1 MRILLIGPTTP
12 PRGGVAH
19 FTSMLSNFLHQQH
32 TVTTWG
38 FAPLYP
44 RWLFPGNSAADPSQQ
59 PIACQVNKWL
69 DGGNP
74 LSWWR
79 ALRQIAPGQY
89 DLIIWQWWTP
99 YWIPLICLVTRYARR
114 ARITTIAISHQLVE
128 PDAAAWQ
135 RWLAQ
140 VMLQRADGVV
150 FLGDNTTRL
159 PNWQHP
165 WRVTPLPSFM
175 AVVGSAIPDQATAR
189 QRIGVPVDA
198 QIVLCLGFVRPY
210 KGIDTIINAM
220 AESQHS
226 YLLLIAGEWWQSRQ
240 PIEDLIQ
247 RHQLGQRVFIHD
259 HYIANEQII
268 DYLQAADLLVLPY
281 RSGSV
286 SGVATLAA
294 TVGLP
299 IIASTVG
306 AIANQSGV
314 VARVVPDQPVTWQ
327 AAITQFFANKP
338 ARIIPTHDTT
348 WQQLQQAI
356 EEVWNDC
363 NA

>member
-12 PRGGVAH
+12 HRGGVAH

-32 TVTTWG
+32 MVTTWG

-44 RWLFPGNSAADPSQQ
+44 RWLFPGNTAADPSQH
-59 PIACQVNKWL
+59 PIECQVDRWL
-69 DGGNP
+69 DGSNP

-79 ALRQIAPGQY
+79 ALRQISPGQY

-99 YWIPLICLVTRYARR
+99 YWIPLLWLVTWYARR

-128 PDAAAWQ
+128 PDAAPWQ

-140 VMLQRADGVV
+140 VVLQGADGVV
-150 FLGDNTTRL
+150 FLGDQATRL
-159 PNWQHP
+159 PGWQHP
-165 WRVTPLPSFM
+165 WRVTPLPSHA
-175 AVVGSAIPDQATAR
+175 AVVGQHIPDQITAR

-210 KGIDTIINAM
+210 KGIDTVIKAM
-220 AESQHS
+220 ATTTQP
-226 YLLLIAGEWWQSRQ
+226 YLLLIAGEWWQAKQ
-240 PIEDLIQ
+240 PIEELIG
-247 RHQLGQRVFIHD
+247 HLHLGQRVFIHD
-259 HYIANEQII
+259 HYIANEQIV

-306 AIANQSGV
+306 AIANQAVV
-314 VARVVPDQPVTWQ
+314 VARVAPDQPDAWQ